1 MVATEERQLAA
12 LNQLVAEIAPT
23 NRFYRRKLTE
33 AGGLE
38 GFASLAEYRARMP
51 FTAKS
56 ELTRDQADNP
66 PYGSTLTYPLERYT
80 RYHQTSGTG
89 GRPLI
94 WLDTPESW
102 QWVVE
107 NWKIVWQKSGAR
119 PGDTALFAF
128 SFGPFLG
135 FWAGFDAIVQS
146 GVRVIPAGGLSSSE
160 RLRFIMARRPR
171 FLCCTPTYALRLA
184 EVARA
189 DGIDLGQSGV
199 ERIVVGGEPGGSVP
213 EIRARIE
220 QAWTT
225 AKVFDHHGMTE
236 VGPMS
241 YAIPGDTTLLR
252 LIHPSY
258 LCEVLQPG
266 TNEPVANGEMGE
278 FVVTT
283 LGRAAC
289 PLLRYRTGDLV
300 KPIVVSDEGEPE
312 IAFDGGVLGRAD
324 DMVIVRGVNLYPSAV
339 EAVIRSIHGV
349 REYQVEIDKR
359 RTLPEVIIR
368 FEAIDGT
375 EPAAELGKQLR
386 ATFQMRFDVQRV
398 PNGTLPVFE
407 MKARRWKILT

>member
-12 LNQLVAEIAPT
+12 LNRLIAEIAPT
-23 NRFYRRKLTE
+23 NSFYRRKL
-33 AGGLE
+33 AAADGLG
-38 GFASLAEYRARMP
+38 GFASLADFRARLP
-51 FTAKS
+51 FTTKP
-56 ELTRDQADNP
+56 ELTQDQAEHP
-66 PYGSTLTYPLERYT
+66 PYGSTLTYPVENYT

-94 WLDTPESW
+94 WLDTPQSW
-102 QWVVE
+102 QWLVD
-107 NWKIVWQKSGAR
+107 NWKIVWVEAGAR
-119 PGDTALFAF
+119 AGDTALFAF

-135 FWAGFDAIVQS
+135 FWSGFEAITQL
-146 GVRVIPAGGLSSSE
+146 GVRAIPAGGLSSSE

-189 DGIDLGQSGV
+189 DGIDLGASGV

-220 QAWTT
+220 QSWKT

-236 VGPMS
+236 VGPIS
-241 YAIPGDTTLLR
+241 YTVPGDTTLLR

-266 TNEPVANGEMGE
+266 TNEPVAPGEMGE

-283 LGRAAC
+283 LGRSAC

-300 KPIVVSDEGEPE
+300 RPIVVSDEGGPE
-312 IAFDGGVLGRAD
+312 IALDGGVLGRAD

-339 EAVIRSIHGV
+339 EAVVRAVHGV
-349 REYQVEIDKR
+349 REFQVEIDKR
-359 RTLPEVIIR
+359 RTLPEVIVR

-375 EPAAELGKQLR
+375 DPAIELGKQLR

-398 PNGTLPVFE
+398 AAGTLPVFE
-407 MKARRWKILT
+407 MKARRWKILS